1 MEDMKKFSILMVGET
16 ASRIGN
22 NLFDIAIIWYVNK
35 LTSSTAIV
43 GGVTA
48 LFNSVVF
55 LEVFTGYFA
64 DKIPK
69 AKLMLIIDVLQVLA
83 MITAIVMYSILG
95 TSELLVV
102 CVAFFSKLLGSFFD
116 PTVNAII
123 PELVDDRNL
132 DKANGINQGI
142 QFATQLIG
150 MLFGGILIAWISLS
164 SFLIVNA
171 ITFIVSFISILF
183 LVAKFKII
191 QSRDLNNRSVLEQ
204 SNLVSGIKYVY
215 RNKKLLQIVIISM
228 LTMFLVGPFMSLDV
242 VWVTRVLKSN
252 ATIYALTEI
261 MLIIGLLIGNLL
273 AGFIKI
279 TLHAN
284 LIFSLVCMGLCLA
297 IIGLTKSVFL
307 TLLLVIPF
315 GGSAGIV
322 SVKIM
327 SYLQT
332 TTPKEL
338 MGRVTGATT
347 GLSNTAMPLG
357 MLLGGLISEKIGVS
371 LTFIFI
377 GIIIIIFGM
386 SLPLV
391 LLSQLK
397 KAQK

>member
-1 MEDMKKFSILMVGET
+1 MKDMKKFSILMVGET

-171 ITFIVSFISILF
+171 ITFIVSFIAILF

-191 QSRDLNNRSVLEQ
+191 QSRDLNNRSILEQ
-204 SNLVSGIKYVY
+204 SNLVSGVKYVY

-307 TLLLVIPF
+307 TLLLVILF

-338 MGRVTGATT
+338 MGRVTRCHYWF
-347 GLSNTAMPLG
+347 
-357 MLLGGLISEKIGVS
+357 K
-371 LTFIFI
+371 
-377 GIIIIIFGM
+377 
-386 SLPLV
+386 
-391 LLSQLK
+391 
-397 KAQK
+397 